1 MTGVCLWCGRFFVP
15 RRGGSEQR
23 FCGSGHRHEFHSAA
37 RRYVDRAV
45 ATGILTVAEIQDGP
59 AEACALLSGSN
70 SASPAPGQAEDAMA
84 RLGALLDDI
93 FERQSDGQL
102 NALPDCV
109 WELFFF
115 INELTVRE
123 STE

>member
-1 MTGVCLWCGRFFVP
+1 MVQGTATSSIP
-15 RRGGSEQR
+15 QR
-23 FCGSGHRHEFHSAA
+23 VATSTALF
-37 RRYVDRAV
+37 
-45 ATGILTVAEIQDGP
+45 ATGILSVAEIQNGP
-59 AEACALLSGSN
+59 AEACALVSGSN